1 MIKEVVIVV
10 KHNVFSYLISE
21 GFRNVF
27 KNKKSTGASL
37 TIMCATLL
45 IFGLV
50 FVIVANIN
58 NMVENIEGQQGMRV
72 FINDVSES
80 ESKQIGDK
88 IKTIE
93 GVNTIKFV
101 SKADALEENK
111 QKYKNNSLFMEGYT
125 EKNNPFPASYVV
137 TLKKLNLSKEVQT
150 EIGKIAN
157 IREITVRDDTIE
169 ALKNIGNGIQYSS
182 IVILLLLI
190 LISIFIM
197 ANTIKLTVHARR
209 KEISIM
215 KYVGA
220 TNSFIKSP
228 FIVEGIVIGIIS
240 ALISIVILGGLY
252 NLVTTNIAGS
262 IMEKMGIGLLSFNQM
277 FSLIIFVY
285 LLMGV
290 LIGTIGSCM
299 SMKKYLKV

>member
-1 MIKEVVIVV
+1 V

>member
-1 MIKEVVIVV
+1 M

-88 IKTIE
+88 IKNIE

-101 SKADALEENK
+101 SKAEALEENK

-150 EIGKIAN
+150 EIGKISN

-240 ALISIVILGGLY
+240 ALISILILGGLY

>member
-1 MIKEVVIVV
+1 M
-10 KHNVFSYLISE
+10 KHNVFSYLMSE

-58 NMVENIEGQQGMRV
+58 YMVSNIEGQQGMRV
-72 FINDVSES
+72 FINDVSDS
-80 ESKQIGDK
+80 EAKSIGEK
-88 IKTIE
+88 IKNIN
-93 GVNTIKFV
+93 GVNTTKFV
-101 SKADALEENK
+101 SKAEALEEAK
-111 QKYKNNSLFMEGYT
+111 EKYKDRPLTVSGYT
-125 EKNNPFPASYVV
+125 EKDSPFPASYVV
-137 TLKKLNLSKEVQT
+137 TLTDLSLSKQVQT
-150 EIGKIAN
+150 EINKIGN
-157 IREITVRDDTIE
+157 IKDITVRDDTIE
-169 ALKNIGNGIQYSS
+169 ALKNIGNAIKYAS
-182 IVILLLLI
+182 IVILVMLV

-220 TNSFIKSP
+220 TNSFIKAP
-228 FIVEGIVIGIIS
+228 FIVEGIVIGVIS
-240 ALISIVILGGLY
+240 ALISIVILGGIY
-252 NLVTTNIAGS
+252 NAVSSSISGS
-262 IMEKMGIGLLSFNQM
+262 IVEKMGIGLLSFNEM
-277 FSLIIFVY
+277 FILIIFVY
-285 LLMGV
+285 LLMGI

>member
-1 MIKEVVIVV
+1 M

-88 IKTIE
+88 IKNIE

-101 SKADALEENK
+101 SKAEALEENK

>member
-1 MIKEVVIVV
+1 M

>member
-1 MIKEVVIVV
+1 M
-10 KHNVFSYLISE
+10 KHNVFSYLMSE

-45 IFGLV
+45 IFGIV

-58 NMVENIEGQQGMRV
+58 YMVTNIEGQQGMRV

-80 ESKQIGDK
+80 EAKSIGEK
-88 IKTIE
+88 IKNVD
-93 GVNTIKFV
+93 GVNTTKFV
-101 SKADALEENK
+101 SKAEALEENK
-111 QKYKNNSLFMEGYT
+111 EKYKDKPLAIEGYT
-125 EKNNPFPASYVV
+125 EKNNPFPASYIV
-137 TLKKLNLSKEVQT
+137 TLTDLDMSKQVQT
-150 EIGKIAN
+150 EINKIDN
-157 IREITVRDDTIE
+157 IRKITVRDDTIE
-169 ALKNIGNGIQYSS
+169 TLKNIGNGIKYAS
-182 IVILLLLI
+182 IAILILLV

-220 TNSFIKSP
+220 TNSFIKAP

-252 NLVTTNIAGS
+252 NAVSSKISGS
-262 IMEKMGIGLLSFNQM
+262 ILEKMEIGLLSFNEM
-277 FSLIIFVY
+277 FILIIFVY
-285 LLMGV
+285 LLMGI

>member
-1 MIKEVVIVV
+1 M

-58 NMVENIEGQQGMRV
+58 YMVSNIEGQQGMRV
-72 FINDVSES
+72 FINDVSEK
-80 ESKQIGDK
+80 EAKAIGEK
-88 IKTIE
+88 IENIN
-93 GVNTIKFV
+93 GVNTTKFV
-101 SKADALEENK
+101 SKADALKENK
-111 QKYKNNSLFMEGYT
+111 EKYKDKPLAVEGYT
-125 EKNNPFPASYVV
+125 EKDNPFPASYIV
-137 TLKKLNLSKEVQT
+137 TLTDLSLSKQVQQ
-150 EIGKIAN
+150 EINQIGN
-157 IREITVRDDTIE
+157 IKKITVRDDTIE
-169 ALKNIGNGIQYSS
+169 ALKNIGNAIKYAS
-182 IVILLLLI
+182 IVILILLV

-220 TNSFIKSP
+220 TNSFIKAP
-228 FIVEGIVIGIIS
+228 FVVEGNVIGIIA

-252 NLVTTNIAGS
+252 NVVSSNISGS
-262 IMEKMGIGLLSFNQM
+262 IMEKMGINLLSFNEM
-277 FSLIIFVY
+277 FILLILVFLI
-285 LLMGV
+285 MGV